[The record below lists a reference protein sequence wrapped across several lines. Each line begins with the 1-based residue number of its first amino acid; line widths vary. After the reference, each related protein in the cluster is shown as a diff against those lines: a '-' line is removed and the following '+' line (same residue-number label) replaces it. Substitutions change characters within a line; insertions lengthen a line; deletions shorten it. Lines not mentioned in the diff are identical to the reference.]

1 MCHNYQLFKKKK
13 KKLQILQCWLQTT
26 FLSVRFKLWFM
37 QTSTALL
44 NISKTPIFT
53 YKLLKKYW
61 QAVTKAQNRQE
72 WTIRQKGEG
81 RRVDKLRLLE
91 WALWDR
97 KKKLHYKTER
107 TMMTMRQK
115 GQGSTDTEKTRMHWG
130 RNDCTS
136 IFYVNLF
143 LWYILDR
150 TVRVTQ
156 GYTIRRVLMCV
167 CVCVCV
173 LKFTAYVIHCGSI
186 GEEWKKES
194 KFCHGNNTLG
204 SPPSSFEEKWHQNCT
219 TPCTETGIKSHTLSF
234 VRPLVYSIITR
245 IGHY

>member
-1 MCHNYQLFKKKK
+1 MLTFPDPNTCVTTTSFSKKKK

-97 KKKLHYKTER
+97 KKKLHS
-107 TMMTMRQK
+107 RQR
-115 GQGSTDTEKTRMHWG
+115 GQWWLWG
-130 RNDCTS
+130 RKDKGP
-136 IFYVNLF
+136 L
-143 LWYILDR
+143 
-150 TVRVTQ
+150 TQ
-156 GYTIRRVLMCV
+156 
-167 CVCVCV
+167 
-173 LKFTAYVIHCGSI
+173 
-186 GEEWKKES
+186 KKQ
-194 KFCHGNNTLG
+194 G
-204 SPPSSFEEKWHQNCT
+204 
-219 TPCTETGIKSHTLSF
+219 CTEAEMTVHLFFT
-234 VRPLVYSIITR
+234 
-245 IGHY
+245 